1 MIKIQNWLLK
11 TSLVLA
17 ALVVFQPPLA
27 AQDDDDRPMIGGP
40 AGKLPLMPGL
50 GPGGSMPRPTL
61 KPTASRS
68 DEDGPGGGDD
78 AKPSGGDDKPSGPTP
93 RSSSS
98 RSSSSSS
105 SSSTPSAP
113 PRPANQSRPPKLAP
127 NSKVT
132 LDFVNTPLQDLVKF
146 MAEITGRNFILT
158 DDLKGEITII
168 SHQMVSPAEAYEAFL
183 SALAVKGYTTV
194 TVGKITK
201 VVKDREAASH
211 PLRVYEGGTI
221 PYIDNFVTQIF
232 QFENTAVSDISSVVK
247 QLSGSAANI
256 IAYQPT
262 NTLIVTDSAV
272 NIRRMWK
279 VVSQLDVAAPRSTL
293 QVVPVRYAMAAEIAR
308 LITDLYGVAGE
319 GASSTS
325 SSRKSNSAKDR
336 KRRRRADKDAAG
348 SATTTSVGEGRYISK
363 ILADERTNSLII
375 QANETAMA
383 DILSLIGELDV
394 DVDPSSR
401 SQIHVVYLEH
411 AKAQDVAQV
420 LTNLSQESQ
429 SRGSSRSNS
438 RRQPQSRNQNSRSSS
453 RGRPERDQG
462 TAADSASPT
471 AVFEDGVKVT
481 ADENTNS
488 LVIVASPESFAILRQ
503 VIDKLDIRRKQVF
516 VEAVIMEI
524 ASDDDLNLGL
534 GMHMGLPGDSGS
546 AFSFGSAQLN
556 GNSVGLD
563 LQSVLSGMAMGV
575 FGDSIEVT
583 LSDGTT
589 VPIPAFG
596 VALNA
601 LQANSMV
608 NILSTPNILTLDNEE
623 AKIVVGRNIPFPISS
638 GLDSNGNQLISYQRE
653 DVAITLKV
661 TPQINESDFVTL
673 EIFQEVSEIEE
684 DSSGLDVNSAG
695 FITSKRS
702 AETTVLVKDN
712 QTVVIGGLMGQTE
725 TEVETKIPLLGDLP
739 LVGALFRGRRK
750 SARKTNLLIVMTPHV
765 IDEPEDLEEVY
776 RIKVAQREEFLR
788 RFYGKTTQEQAAEL
802 NGLLRY
808 SMNVVN
814 EPSVYRTQIQEPE
827 PESAPEEESTGE
839 EGPSG
844 ESAAPVS
851 PEDSES
857 AAYQEETVPSEN
869 VTAALTDEDIRM
881 LLGGGLESAYLQGE
895 KEAGR

>member
-1 MIKIQNWLLK
+1 
-11 TSLVLA
+11 
-17 ALVVFQPPLA
+17 
-27 AQDDDDRPMIGGP
+27 
-40 AGKLPLMPGL
+40 
-50 GPGGSMPRPTL
+50 
-61 KPTASRS
+61 
-68 DEDGPGGGDD
+68 
-78 AKPSGGDDKPSGPTP
+78 
-93 RSSSS
+93 
-98 RSSSSSS
+98 
-105 SSSTPSAP
+105 
-113 PRPANQSRPPKLAP
+113 
-127 NSKVT
+127 VT

-201 VVKDREAASH
+201 VIKDREATSH
-211 PLRVYEGGTI
+211 PLRVYEGDTI

-232 QFENTAVSDISSVVK
+232 QFENTTVSDISSVVK

-279 VVSQLDVAAPRSTL
+279 VVSQLDVAAPKSTL
-293 QVVPVRYAMAAEIAR
+293 QVVPVHYAMAAEIAR
-308 LITDLYGVAGE
+308 LITELYGVEGE
-319 GASSTS
+319 NKKSSS
-325 SSRKSNSAKDR
+325 SSRKSSSAKDR
-336 KRRRRADKDAAG
+336 KRRRRGGDKDSGG

-420 LTNLSQESQ
+420 LTNLAQESQ
-429 SRGSSRSNS
+429 SNRNSRNNN
-438 RRQPQSRNQNSRSSS
+438 RRQPSSRNQNSRNN

-462 TAADSASPT
+462 PAADKTSPT

-488 LVIVASPESFAILRQ
+488 LVIVASPESFSILRQ
-503 VIDKLDIRRKQVF
+503 VINQLDIRRKQVF

-534 GMHMGLPGDSGS
+534 GMHMGLPGDSGT

-575 FGDSIEVT
+575 FGDSIDVT
-583 LSDGTT
+583 LSDGTSL
-589 VPIPAFG
+589 PIPAFG

-608 NILSTPNILTLDNEE
+608 NILSTPNILTMDNEE

-638 GLDSNGNQLISYQRE
+638 GMDSNGNQLISYQRE

-788 RFYGKTTQEQAAEL
+788 RFYGKTTQEQAVEL

-808 SMNVVN
+808 SMNLVN
-814 EPSVYRTQIQEPE
+814 EPSVYRTRIQEP
-827 PESAPEEESTGE
+827 APEAAPEGESTGE

-844 ESAAPVS
+844 DSAAPVS
-851 PEDSES
+851 PEDSDS
-857 AAYQEETVPSEN
+857 AAYQEETLPREN
-869 VTAALTDEDIRM
+869 ATAALTDEDIRM